1 MDDRIIVDPI
11 VDPSDWIVSDLI
23 KESAAEATVPPQELP
38 YTHLSPS
45 ELIALL
51 EKHREWLESRG
62 SRGARFDFA
71 RADLQAL
78 DFTGVN
84 LQGANLNK
92 ANFRGAELLLADLRG
107 ASLVQADLREANVL
121 GTDFRGANLEGA
133 CLEGVAG
140 LSTLR
145 MARANLFSAILPA
158 SISIFEGESAAS
170 IRMQKCY
177 RFLIIMLAVTA
188 VCLVRIL
195 TTRDIQFLR
204 DAPTVPI
211 PRLGNLLPLSVFYL
225 IVPVILFGMFLYF
238 HLSLANLQESLAG
251 LPAVFPD
258 GHIAER
264 RGPWLLTELVRIRAN
279 DSGWSWKELR
289 IQSIIAALLAYWS
302 VPAVLLVFWARYLV
316 MQDLHASMMHILLI
330 AVSLAVATVLPQLM
344 KNPQESPI
352 ARAPSVSIGEEE
364 IAKEPAAVPSETEPT
379 NPDPSMEVS
388 MKPSTAPVIDRREKV
403 RHGSALPR
411 TIAIGSLAVLLGL
424 LTFGIVYGAPS
435 DTGTVD
441 FGKANMRRWASEIF
455 WALGYGPYARLN
467 ESTVS
472 ELPKKWS
479 WLDGDLA
486 EVKGPQL
493 NKLRLRYVQG
503 YQTIWVNAHLWK
515 ADLRGSYLSDSDFRG
530 ANLREANLR
539 SSEFDHSRLYRA
551 NLQSADLESAD
562 FTRADLRETDLSY
575 AQLGNAILVD
585 AQLDHS
591 NLFRADLHSV
601 RLEHS
606 NLQNAD
612 LRDANL
618 ANANLRLANLQ
629 NAYLWSAKLMSADLS
644 DAQGARAILIEADLR
659 GANVRQANLR
669 GAILRGANFSGADIS
684 GADVREVSGL
694 SADQVCST
702 KAHRNLIMDQ
712 SLSAEVDAQCGA
724 SAIQAARLDQLSA
737 AGSSAPAGTQ

>member
-1 MDDRIIVDPI
+1 MDDRTIVDS
-11 VDPSDWIVSDLI
+11 SDWIVSDLI

-45 ELIALL
+45 ELKNLL
-51 EKHREWLESRG
+51 EQHREWLESRG
-62 SRGARFDFA
+62 ARGARFDFP

-133 CLEGVAG
+133 CLEGAAG

-145 MARANLFSAILPA
+145 MARAELFSAVLPA
-158 SISIFEGESAAS
+158 SISIFEGESTAC
-170 IRMQKCY
+170 IRMHKCY
-177 RFLIIMLAVTA
+177 RFLITMLAVTGL
-188 VCLVRIL
+188 CLVRIV

-238 HLSLANLQESLAG
+238 HLSLANLQESLLG

-258 GHIAER
+258 GHVAER

-279 DSGWSWKELR
+279 DNVWSWKALR
-289 IQSIIAALLAYWS
+289 IQSIIASLLAYWA

-316 MQDLHASMMHILLI
+316 MQDLHASMMHILL
-330 AVSLAVATVLPQLM
+330 VSLSLGVATVLPELM

-352 ARAPSVSIGEEE
+352 ARAPSVSFEEEE
-364 IAKEPAAVPSETEPT
+364 IAKEPVAVTSVAVASEAVEG
-379 NPDPSMEVS
+379 NAGSSMEAS
-388 MKPSTAPVIDRREKV
+388 ASPVEATGPLAIERRKKV
-403 RHGSALPR
+403 RQGSALPR
-411 TIAIGSLAVLLGL
+411 TIAIGTLAVFLAV

-441 FGKANMRRWASEIF
+441 FGRTNMRRWSSGIF

-467 ESTVS
+467 ESSVS
-472 ELPKKWS
+472 ELPKNWS
-479 WLDGDLA
+479 WRDEDLA

-503 YQTIWVNAHLWK
+503 YQTVWVNAHLWK
-515 ADLRGSYLSDSDFRG
+515 ADLRGSYLSDCDFRG

-551 NLQSADLESAD
+551 NLQSADLESAN

-575 AQLGNAILVD
+575 AQLGNAVLVD
-585 AQLDHS
+585 AKLSHS
-591 NLFRADLHSV
+591 NLFRADLHSA

-606 NLQNAD
+606 NLETAD

-618 ANANLRLANLQ
+618 DNANLRLANFQ

-659 GANVRQANLR
+659 GANLKQANLR
-669 GAILRGANFSGADIS
+669 GAILRGVNLTGADIS

-702 KAHRNLIMDQ
+702 KAHRNLIMDE
-712 SLSAEVDAQCGA
+712 SLSSEVESQCGA
-724 SAIQAARLDQLSA
+724 SAIQAARLDKLASGAQ
-737 AGSSAPAGTQ
+737 

>member
-1 MDDRIIVDPI
+1 MDDRTIVDS
-11 VDPSDWIVSDLI
+11 SDWIVSDLI

-45 ELIALL
+45 ELKNLL
-51 EKHREWLESRG
+51 EQHREWLESRG
-62 SRGARFDFA
+62 ARGARFDFP

-133 CLEGVAG
+133 CLEGAAG

-145 MARANLFSAILPA
+145 MARAKLFSAILPA
-158 SISIFEGESAAS
+158 SISIFEGESTAS

-177 RFLIIMLAVTA
+177 RFLITMLAITWL
-188 VCLVRIL
+188 CLVRIV
-195 TTRDIQFLR
+195 TTRDVQFLR
-204 DAPTVPI
+204 DAPIVPI

-238 HLSLANLQESLAG
+238 HLSLANLQESLLG

-258 GHIAER
+258 GHVAER
-264 RGPWLLTELVRIRAN
+264 RGPWLLTELVRIRAS
-279 DSGWSWKELR
+279 DSVWSWKELR
-289 IQSIIAALLAYWS
+289 IQSIIASLLAYWS

-316 MQDLHASMMHILLI
+316 MQDLHASMMHVLLI
-330 AVSLAVATVLPQLM
+330 SLSLGVATVLPQLM

-352 ARAPSVSIGEEE
+352 ARAPSVSFDVGEEK
-364 IAKEPAAVPSETEPT
+364 IANAPPTADLEAEPENAGRSTEAA
-379 NPDPSMEVS
+379 
-388 MKPSTAPVIDRREKV
+388 APLVEAPAPLVIERRKKI
-403 RHGSALPR
+403 RQSSALPR
-411 TIAIGSLAVLLGL
+411 TIAIGSLAIVLAV

-441 FGKANMRRWASEIF
+441 FGKANMRRWSSGIF

-467 ESTVS
+467 ESSVS
-472 ELPKKWS
+472 ELPKNWS
-479 WLDGDLA
+479 WRDEDLA

-503 YQTIWVNAHLWK
+503 YQTVWVNAHLWK
-515 ADLRGSYLSDSDFRG
+515 ADLRGSYLSDCDFRG

-551 NLQSADLESAD
+551 NLQSADLESAN

-575 AQLGNAILVD
+575 AQIGNAILVD
-585 AQLDHS
+585 AQLGHS
-591 NLFRADLHSV
+591 NLFRADLHSA

-606 NLQNAD
+606 NLETAD

-618 ANANLRLANLQ
+618 NNANLRLANLQ

-659 GANVRQANLR
+659 GANLKQANLR
-669 GAILRGANFSGADIS
+669 GAILRGTNLTGADIS
-684 GADVREVSGL
+684 GADMREVSGL

-702 KAHRNLIMDQ
+702 KSHRNLIMDE
-712 SLSAEVDAQCGA
+712 SLSAEVEAQCGA
-724 SAIQAARLDQLSA
+724 SAIQAARLDQLASGA
-737 AGSSAPAGTQ
+737 Q

>member
-1 MDDRIIVDPI
+1 MDDKTIVES
-11 VDPSDWIVSDLI
+11 SDWIVSDLI

-45 ELIALL
+45 ELKNLL
-51 EKHREWLESRG
+51 EQHREWLESRG
-62 SRGARFDFA
+62 ARGARFDFP

-145 MARANLFSAILPA
+145 MARAKLFSAILPA
-158 SISIFEGESAAS
+158 SISIFEGESTAS

-177 RFLIIMLAVTA
+177 RFLITMLAFTGL
-188 VCLVRIL
+188 CLARIV
-195 TTRDIQFLR
+195 TTRDVQFLR
-204 DAPTVPI
+204 DAPAVPI

-238 HLSLANLQESLAG
+238 HLSLANLQESLLG

-258 GHIAER
+258 GHVAER
-264 RGPWLLTELVRIRAN
+264 SGPWLLTELVRIRAN
-279 DSGWSWKELR
+279 DSVWSWKELR
-289 IQSIIAALLAYWS
+289 IQSIIARLLAYWS

-316 MQDLHASMMHILLI
+316 MQDLHASMMHIVLI
-330 AVSLAVATVLPQLM
+330 SLSLGVATVLPQLM

-352 ARAPSVSIGEEE
+352 ARAPSVSVEEE
-364 IAKEPAAVPSETEPT
+364 EVGKEAGSVASEVEAENAGRSKETPAMEPQ
-379 NPDPSMEVS
+379 
-388 MKPSTAPVIDRREKV
+388 APLAIERRKKV
-403 RHGSALPR
+403 RQGSALPR
-411 TIAIGSLAVLLGL
+411 AVAIGSLAIVLAV

-441 FGKANMRRWASEIF
+441 FGKASMRRWSSGIF

-467 ESTVS
+467 ESSVS
-472 ELPKKWS
+472 ELPKNWS
-479 WLDGDLA
+479 WRDEDLA

-503 YQTIWVNAHLWK
+503 YQTVWVNAHLWK
-515 ADLRGSYLSDSDFRG
+515 ADLRGSYLSDCDFRG

-551 NLQSADLESAD
+551 NLQSADLESAN

-585 AQLDHS
+585 AQLGHS
-591 NLFRADLHSV
+591 NLFRADLHSA

-606 NLQNAD
+606 NLETAD

-618 ANANLRLANLQ
+618 NNAHLRLANLQ

-644 DAQGARAILIEADLR
+644 DAQGPRAILIEADLR
-659 GANVRQANLR
+659 GANLKQANLR
-669 GAILRGANFSGADIS
+669 GAILRGANLSGADIS

-724 SAIQAARLDQLSA
+724 SAIQAARLDQLAS
-737 AGSSAPAGTQ
+737 GTQ